1 MLFVMAVLLS
11 RFNPCVMG
19 AETRASLCG
28 GKLRLTGAGCDWKTL
43 MLNSDGGSGVVSCL
57 SAVESC
63 CTLIWEIYCNIY
75 FCIDRTKGSKIK
87 DFQQGPYP
95 TDPKTS
101 RPISPIQAVESLT
114 Q

>member
-63 CTLIWEIYCNIY
+63 CTLIWEIYCNI
-75 FCIDRTKGSKIK
+75 FI
-87 DFQQGPYP
+87 F
-95 TDPKTS
+95 
-101 RPISPIQAVESLT
+101 V
-114 Q
+114 